1 MIHHLHVDREQT
13 DASPGQIK
21 SRMWYERGYSAST
34 STLRRSF
41 LTPVGDA
48 RSCGSFESEA
58 HVSRLYHF
66 YNAREVLMLE
76 EPQTSSKM
84 LYRCRKEN
92 RDTSTGFLRPHKSAA
107 SVGHMRSYY
116 KYPDEFFPYNYLVC
130 EPNNNRVLILI
141 MKTKISSGTD
151 SDLAR
156 QCKARPTRPSRWP
169 VDMIHTQQLSVP
181 REGFTRC
188 VK

>member
-1 MIHHLHVDREQT
+1 MSRRTKRTNVPRFFEMIHHLHVDREQT

-107 SVGHMRSYY
+107 SVGHMRYSHIRTN
-116 KYPDEFFPYNYLVC
+116 FFLTIISFAS
-130 EPNNNRVLILI
+130 LII
-141 MKTKISSGTD
+141 I
-151 SDLAR
+151 AY
-156 QCKARPTRPSRWP
+156 
-169 VDMIHTQQLSVP
+169 
-181 REGFTRC
+181 
-188 VK
+188 